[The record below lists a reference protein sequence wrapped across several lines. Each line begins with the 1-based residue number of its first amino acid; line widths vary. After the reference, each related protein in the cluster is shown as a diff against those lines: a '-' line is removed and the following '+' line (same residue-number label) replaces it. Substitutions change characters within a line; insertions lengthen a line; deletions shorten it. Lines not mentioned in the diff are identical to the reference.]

1 MKRSGVLNKNS
12 DAGLQVNTPVLS
24 YVHSFL
30 PSQAIFP
37 CSYEMDR
44 SVKPLCLSSR
54 SHKVSPAHLTPLYSG
69 SQSAR
74 SVLFSQSKHS
84 LLSPVHRTPKQS
96 QTKGKLSKLLR
107 ISGPTEKTKKPTK
120 YADLKQGFRL
130 FRELFA
136 LGPETRPSPPPVPKV
151 LAVRILP
158 AEKPEPT
165 SKSKLIMPEADT
177 SSLSV
182 LLDLN
187 SGLQTPRRRSSFMQE
202 LPVALVEKEQFE
214 TKPVE
219 RMLTPVIR
227 IQAIDPSELS
237 SSESEESFHFMP
249 SRRDSKTNSIMRRGS
264 GLLPA
269 INEPALRRLTT
280 ATETHASLM
289 TDYSQKTASMLGDTQ
304 FRIKGFKTQR
314 SIPMRYFKNL

>member
-1 MKRSGVLNKNS
+1 MKRSVVLSKDS
-12 DAGLQVNTPVLS
+12 GAGLQVDTPLS
-24 YVHSFL
+24 SYAHSYL

-44 SVKPLCLSSR
+44 SVKPLCLTTRSR
-54 SHKVSPAHLTPLYSG
+54 KISPVQLTPLYSG

-74 SVLFSQSKHS
+74 SIILSQSKHS
-84 LLSPVHRTPKQS
+84 LLSPVHRTPKQF

-107 ISGPTEKTKKPTK
+107 IAAPTERMKKPTK
-120 YADLKQGFRL
+120 YADLKKGFRL

-136 LGPETRPSPPPVPKV
+136 LGPESHPSPPQVPKA
-151 LAVRILP
+151 LTVRILP
-158 AEKPEPT
+158 VEKPEPAK
-165 SKSKLIMPEADT
+165 KSKLIMPEPDT

-187 SGLQTPRRRSSFMQE
+187 SGLQTPRRRSSFLQE
-202 LPVALVEKEQFE
+202 LPVAFIEKELLE
-214 TKPVE
+214 VKHVEPV
-219 RMLTPVIR
+219 LTPVIR

-237 SSESEESFHFMP
+237 SSDSEESSHFMP
-249 SRRDSKTNSIMRRGS
+249 SRRNSKTNSMMRRGS
-264 GLLPA
+264 GFLPT
-269 INEPALRRLTT
+269 IQEPALRRLTT
-280 ATETHASLM
+280 TTENHANLM